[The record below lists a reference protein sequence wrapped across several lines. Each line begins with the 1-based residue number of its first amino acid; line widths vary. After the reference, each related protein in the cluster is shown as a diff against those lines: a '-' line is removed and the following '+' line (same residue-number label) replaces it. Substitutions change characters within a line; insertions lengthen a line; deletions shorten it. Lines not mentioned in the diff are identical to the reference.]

1 MPESNLMKLLSRE
14 YSDVP
19 KTAVP
24 KVKSRYA
31 QDKGLLWFSKQLDEG
46 IILQI
51 SIPMSLVAYNPF
63 IVLL

>member
-31 QDKGLLWFSKQLDEG
+31 QDKGL
-46 IILQI
+46 
-51 SIPMSLVAYNPF
+51 
-63 IVLL
+63 